1 MHPVEVA
8 RLPPTRTRSPKETTA
23 IRRPPSEAG
32 RDRIVAPPRENEP
45 RMVFIP
51 PRANA
56 AFETRLKAD
65 LSRIRNAPPM
75 LESRA
80 TNHHDGR
87 RDRVVLLLARTA
99 DGTPVPGLLAR
110 VLQGEQLRDH
120 SRTDK
125 RGVAVLLV
133 PTTQGAHDHD
143 HEHDAM
149 GRIEIL
155 LKDRPSLVRDVVIPA
170 GRQHRVMEIVI
181 DPPLVT
187 EVPVTTAASGPAE
200 PLRRA
205 LDRVID
211 LMDNPLDRLPA
222 DFSTE
227 LCEDLKRFLGPVEDP
242 ILGGH
247 AGADD
252 FRQRRI
258 PLVRRL
264 TIPRLGE
271 LKADKSPPRRY
282 LVRVRQEW
290 TFLGYSLGELSE
302 VDALDPGAIIK
313 EGSTTVDRALQTATR
328 AVDTL
333 VQHAAES
340 VNSSL
345 NQNARIENVV
355 RVATSV
361 KTRAAAGG
369 FGFALPFIAGGAVG
383 ATASV
388 SSTTAVRT
396 RTDTSLEVN
405 ASLQVAKSLV
415 NEAVS
420 SIQTSQRDVKRTVT
434 RALSQVSP
442 LLSRVTNLLR
452 WTLYENYMV
461 CTHVEDVLEVEPVQV
476 ANLFEPGQNGLLFT
490 DEQIVDLRR
499 IFEPNLLEPSLRR
512 RFDALAAAVEA
523 RRGADLP
530 ITAVQVSIEYNTRY
544 GGSINVT
551 IGPNDDQTTIRLPR
565 GGGRVT
571 QTIRM
576 NAPLDD
582 SAITSMRA
590 ELTSEP
596 ADMREMAMAALRGV
610 SLPPGSSQVTRIE
623 LGFVTASGYVR
634 RFSVPFGSELAAT
647 DDEARVATAPIS
659 VPAAPIFTSADPLLV
674 HINKNKTYYFGLLA
688 QAALVEPALRDDMPH
703 FDAFDGNHELWSLPI
718 VGFEGNKALVVKEAD
733 RTLKEVQELMKDP
746 GAATLIQLAAP
757 GAYAEALQGLLKLA
771 VDTERIHPALE
782 APLAPVMAPLAV
794 VDLTGKTVP
803 LPIGTGPAP
812 APTPTPVPL
821 PTP

>member
-8 RLPPTRTRSPKETTA
+8 RLPPTRTRTPKETTA
-23 IRRPPSEAG
+23 RRPPGDAA

-45 RMVFIP
+45 RMTFIA
-51 PRANA
+51 PRANP

-65 LSRIRNAPPM
+65 LSRIRNAPVM

-87 RDRVVLLLARTA
+87 RDRVVLLLARAA
-99 DGTPVPGLLAR
+99 DGSPVPGLLAR

-133 PTTQGAHDHD
+133 PTTPGAHDHD
-143 HEHDAM
+143 HDAM
-149 GRIEIL
+149 GRIEVL

-187 EVPVTTAASGPAE
+187 EVPVTTAESPE
-200 PLRRA
+200 PIRRA

-258 PLVRRL
+258 PLIRRL

-340 VNSSL
+340 VSSSL

-499 IFEPNLLEPSLRR
+499 IFETNLLEPSLRR

-523 RRGADLP
+523 RRGSDLP
-530 ITAVQVSIEYNTRY
+530 ITAVQVSVEYNTRY

-551 IGPNDDQTTIRLPR
+551 IGPNEDQTTIRLPR

-576 NAPLDD
+576 NTPLDD

-596 ADMREMAMAALRGV
+596 ADMREMAMAAIRGI

-634 RFSVPFGSELAAT
+634 RFSLPFGSELTAT
-647 DDEARVATAPIS
+647 DDEARVATPPIS

-703 FDAFDGNHELWSLPI
+703 FDAFDGSHEIWSLPI

-821 PTP
+821 PSP